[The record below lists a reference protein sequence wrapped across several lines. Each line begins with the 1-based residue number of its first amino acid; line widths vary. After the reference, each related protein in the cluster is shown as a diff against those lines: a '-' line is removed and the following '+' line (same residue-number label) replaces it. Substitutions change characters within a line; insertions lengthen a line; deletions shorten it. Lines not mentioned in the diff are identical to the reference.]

1 MQIQDYIRSIENYPI
16 EGVTFRDITPILQNG
31 PVFQETIK
39 EMANLVKD
47 LDFDKVAGVEA
58 RGFIVGAPL
67 ATLLGKGFIPIR
79 KPGKLPY
86 EKVAQEYDLEYGSDS
101 IEIHTDSVKKGERIL
116 LVDDLL
122 ATGGTSKAACKLIER
137 LGGQLVSCL
146 FLIELEDL
154 PGRKALEEYET
165 RSLLKY

>member
-31 PVFQETIK
+31 PVFQETIR

-47 LDFDKVAGVEA
+47 LDFDKVAGIEA